1 MPSTCAMVRK
11 TTNVGTTVVLKHCDL
26 TTPVPLSELSFQW
39 SHNGADV
46 VPGGKFSINQHGWL
60 TIRNVQDND
69 LGIYRVN
76 ISNAKGSA
84 VHTVNLEQIE
94 PVTTP
99 SSSSAAGLRHDS
111 PSGKFAMCIHEG
123 EERGKEVGGGRER
136 EREREREGERE
147 RERE

>member
-46 VPGGKFSINQHGWL
+46 VQGGKFSINQHGWL
-60 TIRNVQDND
+60 TIKNVQDND

-76 ISNAKGSA
+76 ISNAEGSA

-99 SSSSAAGLRHDS
+99 SSPSAAGLRHDS
-111 PSGKFAMCIHEG
+111 ASGKFAMCIH
-123 EERGKEVGGGRER
+123 
-136 EREREREGERE
+136 
-147 RERE
+147 